1 MLVLFF
7 YLFGF
12 YFFTPFLDTFLIFQ
26 LVAYDFFIFSNTKQ
40 LFLLT
45 RFNILILTIPK
56 GDMMKCSNCG
66 SEFDDGLNF
75 CPHCGTS
82 AHVITCPQCG
92 EKYNNVGV
100 YCPNC
105 GYKLKEDSNEHVGH
119 VENVERVSDSIKGGL
134 GSSDSNFNGGS
145 NSHRQGSI
153 FNGRSNSRR
162 SSSGIRI
169 NPNVLKEHPWATGI
183 ACCCIGLLILSLIGG
198 VLSPDTNTSDYSD
211 YNSNYFDDYS
221 SNLSD
226 DLSSSYNSSSSY
238 DDDSSYSSDSSSDHT
253 YDYDNI
259 VFDNDGDNKLS
270 LEEYA
275 AMAVDLGYTS
285 DDAEIL
291 ADIFDRFDTNHDG
304 YWDIDEYN
312 AFLNS

>member
-1 MLVLFF
+1 
-7 YLFGF
+7 
-12 YFFTPFLDTFLIFQ
+12 
-26 LVAYDFFIFSNTKQ
+26 
-40 LFLLT
+40 
-45 RFNILILTIPK
+45 
-56 GDMMKCSNCG
+56 MMKCSNCG

-105 GYKLKEDSNEHVGH
+105 GYKLKEDSNEHVNQ
-119 VENVERVSDSIKGGL
+119 VEKVERGSDSIKGGF

-145 NSHRQGSI
+145 NSNRQGST

-169 NPNVLKEHPWATGI
+169 NPNVLKDHPWATGI

-226 DLSSSYNSSSSY
+226 DLGSSYNSSSSY

>member
-1 MLVLFF
+1 
-7 YLFGF
+7 
-12 YFFTPFLDTFLIFQ
+12 
-26 LVAYDFFIFSNTKQ
+26 
-40 LFLLT
+40 
-45 RFNILILTIPK
+45 
-56 GDMMKCSNCG
+56 MMKCSNCG

-105 GYKLKEDSNEHVGH
+105 GYKLKEDSNEHVNQ
-119 VENVERVSDSIKGGL
+119 VEKVERGSDSIKGGF

-145 NSHRQGSI
+145 NSHRQGST

-162 SSSGIRI
+162 SSSGNSI

-226 DLSSSYNSSSSY
+226 DLGSSYNSSSSY

>member
-1 MLVLFF
+1 M
-7 YLFGF
+7 
-12 YFFTPFLDTFLIFQ
+12 
-26 LVAYDFFIFSNTKQ
+26 
-40 LFLLT
+40 
-45 RFNILILTIPK
+45 

-66 SEFDDGLNF
+66 SEFNDGLNF

-82 AHVITCPQCG
+82 ARVITCPQCG

-105 GYKLKEDSNEHVGH
+105 GYKLKEDPKEHVGH
-119 VENVERVSDSIKGGL
+119 VEKERGSDYLNGGFGASDSSFDS
-134 GSSDSNFNGGS
+134 GSNSQGSGSTFNKGS
-145 NSHRQGSI
+145 NSHGSGST
-153 FNGRSNSRR
+153 FKMGSNSK
-162 SSSGIRI
+162 SSDFGSHL
-169 NPNVLKEHPWATGI
+169 NLDNFKEHPWATVI
-183 ACCCIGLLILSLIGG
+183 ACCCIGLLILSFIGG
-198 VLSPDTNTSDYSD
+198 VLSPDSNTSDYSNYD
-211 YNSNYFDDYS
+211 SNQVEDYS

-226 DLSSSYNSSSSY
+226 NLNSSYGSSSSY
-238 DDDSSYSSDSSSDHT
+238 DGASSDSSDSSSDHT
-253 YDYDNI
+253 YDYDKI
-259 VFDNDGDNKLS
+259 VFDNDGDNRLS

-275 AMAVDLGYTS
+275 SMAVDLGYTS

>member
-1 MLVLFF
+1 
-7 YLFGF
+7 
-12 YFFTPFLDTFLIFQ
+12 
-26 LVAYDFFIFSNTKQ
+26 
-40 LFLLT
+40 
-45 RFNILILTIPK
+45 
-56 GDMMKCSNCG
+56 MMKCSNCG

-100 YCPNC
+100 YCP
-105 GYKLKEDSNEHVGH
+105 DSNNG
-119 VENVERVSDSIKGGL
+119 RFGA
-134 GSSDSNFNGGS
+134 SDSNFNGGS
-145 NSHRQGSI
+145 NSNRQGST

-162 SSSGIRI
+162 SSSGSSI
-169 NPNVLKEHPWATGI
+169 NLNILKDHPWATGI
-183 ACCCIGLLILSLIGG
+183 ACCCIGLLILSFIGG

-238 DDDSSYSSDSSSDHT
+238 DDDYHGASSDSSSDYT
-253 YDYDNI
+253 YNYDHI
-259 VFDNDGDNKLS
+259 ALDNDGDNRLS

-275 AMAVDLGYTS
+275 SLAVDLGYTS

-291 ADIFDRFDTNHDG
+291 ADIFDKFDTNHDG

>member
-1 MLVLFF
+1 M
-7 YLFGF
+7 
-12 YFFTPFLDTFLIFQ
+12 
-26 LVAYDFFIFSNTKQ
+26 
-40 LFLLT
+40 
-45 RFNILILTIPK
+45 

-82 AHVITCPQCG
+82 SHVITCPQCG
-92 EKYNNVGV
+92 EKYNNVGA

-105 GYKLKEDSNEHVGH
+105 GYKLKEDSKEHVDH
-119 VENVERVSDSIKGGL
+119 VEKEERSFNSKGSDF
-134 GSSDSNFNGGS
+134 GSHLNLDNF
-145 NSHRQGSI
+145 
-153 FNGRSNSRR
+153 
-162 SSSGIRI
+162 
-169 NPNVLKEHPWATGI
+169 KEHPWATVI
-183 ACCCIGLLILSLIGG
+183 ACCCIGIVILSFIGG
-198 VLSPDTNTSDYSD
+198 ALSPDSNTSDYD
-211 YNSNYFDDYS
+211 SNQDYS

-275 AMAVDLGYTS
+275 SMAVDLGYTS

>member
-1 MLVLFF
+1 
-7 YLFGF
+7 
-12 YFFTPFLDTFLIFQ
+12 
-26 LVAYDFFIFSNTKQ
+26 
-40 LFLLT
+40 
-45 RFNILILTIPK
+45 
-56 GDMMKCSNCG
+56 MMKCSNCG

-100 YCPNC
+100 YC
-105 GYKLKEDSNEHVGH
+105 
-119 VENVERVSDSIKGGL
+119 
-134 GSSDSNFNGGS
+134 
-145 NSHRQGSI
+145 Q
-153 FNGRSNSRR
+153 NGRSNSRR

-226 DLSSSYNSSSSY
+226 DLSSSYNSSTSY
-238 DDDSSYSSDSSSDHT
+238 DDYHGASSDSSDSSSDYT

-259 VFDNDGDNKLS
+259 VFDNDGDNRLS

-275 AMAVDLGYTS
+275 SLAVDLGYTS

-291 ADIFDRFDTNHDG
+291 ADIFDKFDTNHDG